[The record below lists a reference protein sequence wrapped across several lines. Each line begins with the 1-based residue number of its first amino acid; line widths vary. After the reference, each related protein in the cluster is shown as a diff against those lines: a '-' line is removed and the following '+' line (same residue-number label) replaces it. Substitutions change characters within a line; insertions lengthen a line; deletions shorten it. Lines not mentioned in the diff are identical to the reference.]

1 MHFHL
6 PKPLHGWRE
15 FTGEVGIIVI
25 GVLIA
30 LAAEQFVETA
40 HWRSEVG
47 EARDALGYELAD
59 SVGEGYEREHIYNCV
74 EQRLDLLA
82 AVVDQADSSGRLPP
96 LALPKSP
103 PFRTWLDATW
113 QTTMAGQAASHFT
126 RRELNLYGDIYVFVQ
141 NLQQIGPRELT
152 VWSRLNAIAG
162 PGRPIAATEAVSLR
176 NDIAE
181 ARLLNWLTT
190 ISALR
195 LREAADK
202 GNIHYDAGVVRQYAE
217 TPNSKFPIC
226 DPMNAKPPEHYASLS
241 VDNPIEHMRATP
253 LVMPGK

>member
-30 LAAEQFVETA
+30 LGAEQLVETA

-59 SVGEGYEREHIYNCV
+59 SVGQGFEREHIYKCV
-74 EQRLDLLA
+74 EQRLDFLA
-82 AVVDQADSSGRLPP
+82 AIVDQAAGTGRLPP
-96 LALPKSP
+96 LASPGSP

-113 QTTMAGQAASHFT
+113 QTTMAGQTASHFT
-126 RRELNLYGDIYVFVQ
+126 RRDLNVYGDMYVFVQ
-141 NLQQIGPRELT
+141 NLQQVGPRELT
-152 VWSRLNAIAG
+152 VWSRLDAIAG
-162 PGRPIAATEAVSLR
+162 PGRPIATAEVQNLR

-181 ARLLNWLTT
+181 ARMLNWLTT
-190 ISALR
+190 ISGMR
-195 LREAADK
+195 LREMADK
-202 GNIHYDAGVVRQYAE
+202 ANIRYDAGVVRGYSE
-217 TPNSKFPIC
+217 RPNSEFSVC
-226 DPMNAKPPEHYASLS
+226 VPMTAKPPAHYASSSLE
-241 VDNPIEHMRATP
+241 DPLEHMRTP

>member
-30 LAAEQFVETA
+30 LGAEQVVEKI

-47 EARDALGYELAD
+47 AARSALGYELAD
-59 SVGEGYEREHIYNCV
+59 SVGEGFEREHIYDCV
-74 EQRLDLLA
+74 EQRLNFLA
-82 AVVDQADSSGRLPP
+82 ATLDQADRAGRLPP
-96 LALPKSP
+96 LASPGSP

-113 QTTMAGQAASHFT
+113 KTTMAGQTASHFS
-126 RRELNLYGDIYVFVQ
+126 RPELNVYGDIYVFVQ
-141 NLQQIGPRELT
+141 NLQEVGPRELT
-152 VWSRLNAIAG
+152 VWSRLDGIAG
-162 PGRPIAATEAVSLR
+162 PGRQIAPAEVERLR

-190 ISALR
+190 VSGMR

-202 GNIHYDAGVVRQYAE
+202 GKIGYDAGVVREYAE
-217 TPNSKFPIC
+217 RPRSNFSVC
-226 DPMNAKPPEHYASLS
+226 RPMNAKPPEHYASSSL
-241 VDNPIEHMRATP
+241 DNPLEHLRQSP
-253 LVMPGK
+253 LVITDK